1 MRSVFIVAEMLCMI
15 SNLWAQSSRAIER
28 VEAEYY
34 VTAYAQHYQVP
45 VALARAIV
53 IRESNW
59 QICAISAKGA
69 VGLMQLMPV
78 TAKWLGVADRCN
90 LSQNVSGGV
99 RYLAWL
105 VRRFHNDLRLVAA
118 AYYAGEDMIGKRR
131 LAYRNSDVVAYVST
145 IRTTYL
151 REAEIAPENA
161 NTAQKRD
168 VR

>member
-1 MRSVFIVAEMLCMI
+1 MKFVFIAAEVLCII
-15 SNLWAQSSRAIER
+15 SNCWAQSGRGMER

-34 VTAYAQHYQVP
+34 VRAYAQHYRVP
-45 VALARAIV
+45 IALARAIV

-59 QICAISAKGA
+59 QPCAISPKGA
-69 VGLMQLMPV
+69 VGLMQLMPS
-78 TAKWLGVADRCN
+78 TARRLRVSDRCD
-90 LSQNVSGGV
+90 LSQNISGGV

-105 VRRFHNDLRLVAA
+105 MRRFHNDLRLVAA
-118 AYYAGEDMIGKRR
+118 AYYAGEDTIGKRR

-145 IRTTYL
+145 IRRTYL
-151 REAEIAPENA
+151 REAEIAPEKV